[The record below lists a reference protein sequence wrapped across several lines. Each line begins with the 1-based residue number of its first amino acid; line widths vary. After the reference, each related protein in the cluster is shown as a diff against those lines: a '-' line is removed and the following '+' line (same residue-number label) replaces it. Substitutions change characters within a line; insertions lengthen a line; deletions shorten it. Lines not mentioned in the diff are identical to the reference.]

1 MYYYSNNYSKY
12 IENLKLEK
20 SRIAFQKLV
29 EDSRENKN
37 PDIRIKEVVSSKDSD
52 SITKEFGIA
61 SKDNDSLSYEGELP
75 EKSRNKIDSENV
87 VKSKKSTNKI
97 SVDDSLSSKSGDE
110 INNESLFSDIEPNDV
125 EYNINESEKLYSA
138 ITGENEQSSKN
149 EQDVSTEGALS
160 DKFGNNI
167 NIEEQNSNKT
177 ENELNEIHP
186 GSSKA
191 RTNLNKQNTFNS
203 KSNSNLL
210 KENPLSSKTTSDII
224 KDIKN
229 EKKKAGMFADV
240 ITDSKKESNLILE
253 RGYQYFLIDPKDYE
267 SMMYEKNARHG
278 YYPAGSYSEID
289 SNQKGAIDDLVGTIS
304 NDNNWNGGG
313 NTIVSSIKAAT
324 DIVDMV
330 NLVGPAKNIG
340 YKNESANKHRWT
352 LDTANNLRWDLRIDS
367 EYSSDKKNDDFS
379 EYHQRQNDGGYSIV
393 NGFDGGEKK
402 DDDETTIPKKNS
414 KKYSLNVERLEY
426 EYKQKVEG
434 NNEKSGNKSISFKHI
449 KGRKTFES
457 NISREAFIN
466 SLRRNY
472 EIIRLEKIDGEY
484 PGDDYEDIEL
494 ISDGEFGSEYGISV
508 DNRKDKKDFS
518 AEVVVLKNGQHPGNY
533 EQKGDTQYHEAVKTE
548 NVAEI
553 ESSKDDSALVHDGP
567 PKENGDLD
575 IDFLEKSSDIT
586 DKDGKPYI
594 TGNIEIN
601 GNQLGVDNF
610 SVLENKKEDVPKTF
624 KYKVPKT
631 NEDYPTDN
639 IADASYGFTE
649 QDRWYDRP
657 NSIGKIYVMP
667 PYQELKDSGN
677 LTEDYGGNIPFSI
690 PLQNN
695 LSFEQ
700 ISRAAT
706 WNAIQFFGR
715 IGDVQQYSKTGNL
728 EAINLTTKYFV
739 ETDGS
744 DNSVFTMS
752 RLQDIEMMYRSLVL
766 PASVSAN
773 YLYDESNGYYY
784 FTRPPIINV
793 VLGNPGFI
801 DNGNVNLEDSEYIE
815 HAELPYHN
823 LFTDIYTTRSDNGEL
838 NNQIYYKNFV
848 VTNVTIDKNLN
859 DYNYYIG
866 EKENGKEERHYYDT
880 TGFTVTLTLLEID
893 ENYLGSLPSFN
904 NYNYTLQSRQAIQ

>member
-12 IENLKLEK
+12 IEDLKLEK
-20 SRIAFQKLV
+20 SKIAFQRLV
-29 EDSRENKN
+29 EDSKEDKN
-37 PDIRIKEVVSSKDSD
+37 PDIRIKEVPLSKESD
-52 SITKEFGIA
+52 SVTKELDIPT
-61 SKDNDSLSYEGELP
+61 KDGKPFSYEGILS
-75 EKSRNKIDSENV
+75 EKSGNKIDTESIRTSE
-87 VKSKKSTNKI
+87 KSESRINPENEISNKSSEQIKDVSSFSNIEPNEVEYDTEYSLKNGSEINGKNE
-97 SVDDSLSSKSGDE
+97 LSSKSD
-110 INNESLFSDIEPNDV
+110 SDISV
-125 EYNINESEKLYSA
+125 ESELNDKSGNEIGVESETVSKSELDMF
-138 ITGENEQSSKN
+138 TENLPSSKNGADLEKQNELSSKN
-149 EQDVSTEGALS
+149 EKDLS
-160 DKFGNNI
+160 G
-167 NIEEQNSNKT
+167 
-177 ENELNEIHP
+177 ENLP
-186 GSSKA
+186 SSKNGKDLD
-191 RTNLNKQNTFNS
+191 RQIELSTKNSHDLSVEDISSS
-203 KSNSNLL
+203 KSV
-210 KENPLSSKTTSDII
+210 TDII
-224 KDIKN
+224 KNIKE
-229 EKKKAGMFADV
+229 EKKKDGKFADV
-240 ITDSKKESNLILE
+240 VDDQKKKNNFILE
-253 RGYQYFLIDPKDYE
+253 KSYQYFLMDPKDWE
-267 SMMYEKNARHG
+267 AIEYEKNAKKYK
-278 YYPAGSYSEID
+278 YYPADSYSQI
-289 SNQKGAIDDLVGTIS
+289 NATQKGAIEDIASVFGNSDNWSGAGAIVSTLKIATDLVDTIWPS
-304 NDNNWNGGG
+304 
-313 NTIVSSIKAAT
+313 
-324 DIVDMV
+324 V
-330 NLVGPAKNIG
+330 NI
-340 YKNESANKHRWT
+340 YNEGKTANK
-352 LDTANNLRWDLRIDS
+352 LRWDLRLQKESIP
-367 EYSSDKKNDDFS
+367 DK
-379 EYHQRQNDGGYSIV
+379 R
-393 NGFDGGEKK
+393 EKK
-402 DDDETTIPKKNS
+402 LQEQLGENKK
-414 KKYSLNVERLEY
+414 
-426 EYKQKVEG
+426 
-434 NNEKSGNKSISFKHI
+434 EKN
-449 KGRKTFES
+449 
-457 NISREAFIN
+457 
-466 SLRRNY
+466 
-472 EIIRLEKIDGEY
+472 
-484 PGDDYEDIEL
+484 
-494 ISDGEFGSEYGISV
+494 
-508 DNRKDKKDFS
+508 DFS
-518 AEVVVLKNGQHPGNY
+518 ATVSVPTKGQHPGNY
-533 EQKGDTQYHEAVKTE
+533 EQTGDTQYHKDIDTE

-553 ESSKDDSALVHDGP
+553 ESSKDDSVLVHDGP
-567 PKENGDLD
+567 ANESGDLD
-575 IDFLEKSSDIT
+575 TNFFEDSDFKGKIPYYIRQNTEDGIDNDFLSGEYLSTK
-586 DKDGKPYI
+586 
-594 TGNIEIN
+594 NNE
-601 GNQLGVDNF
+601 L
-610 SVLENKKEDVPKTF
+610 KKF
-624 KYKVPKT
+624 KYKDPKT

-667 PYQELKDSGN
+667 PYQELKDSN
-677 LTEDYGGNIPFSI
+677 STEDYGGNIPFSI

-744 DNSVFTMS
+744 DGSVFTMS

-904 NYNYTLQSRQAIQ
+904 NYNYTLQSRQAIG